1 MLAQIGF
8 PSAAYADEPT
18 DRVRALLEDNSEGGT
33 VGLYLKEV
41 NGSVLAAYNEGFIF
55 EPASA
60 IKALIHF
67 HAMRQVQDG
76 AVINSEVVTLSTQIP
91 WFSDGGPDDC
101 PSLTGPA
108 SDTLSNGLAAMMG
121 PSDNR
126 WTQAMRDFFGDAN
139 IDATRQQFGMTDSAL
154 LHMIGCGG
162 PPPNQLT
169 L

>member
-1 MLAQIGF
+1 MVNPDRLWKRKLLHQRKVMLYALLSTILLVQVGL
-8 PSAAYADEPT
+8 PRAVYADEPT

-76 AVINSEVVTLSTQIP
+76 AVINSEVVT
-91 WFSDGGPDDC
+91 
-101 PSLTGPA
+101 
-108 SDTLSNGLAAMMG
+108 
-121 PSDNR
+121 
-126 WTQAMRDFFGDAN
+126 
-139 IDATRQQFGMTDSAL
+139 
-154 LHMIGCGG
+154 
-162 PPPNQLT
+162 
-169 L
+169 